1 MVRENYILSSLYTR
15 NKMKVYNR
23 KAKYNYRLIEK
34 YEAGIVLTGD
44 DVKTVKQGRVD
55 LDKAYVKAIG
65 NELYL
70 INANFSKSGDTG
82 SRKLLLHKEEIIS
95 LLTETKAKRL
105 TLIPTKMYT
114 RGRLI
119 KLEFALAKS
128 KREYEKRDLIKRKD
142 IERDIERELKDI

>member
-1 MVRENYILSSLYTR
+1 MRVNYSLSSSFTHS
-15 NKMKVYNR
+15 KMKVFNR
-23 KAKYNYRLIEK
+23 KAKFNYRLIEK

-44 DVKTVKQGRVD
+44 EVKAIKRGKVD
-55 LDKAYVKAIG
+55 IGKAYVKAIR

-70 INANFSKSGDTG
+70 INANFNKPGDTG
-82 SRKLLLHKEEIIS
+82 SRKLLLHKKEIIS
-95 LLTETKAKRL
+95 LLTEIKAKRL

-128 KREYEKRDLIKRKD
+128 KRGYEKRDLIKRKD

>member
-1 MVRENYILSSLYTR
+1 
-15 NKMKVYNR
+15 MKVLNR

-44 DVKTVKQGRVD
+44 EVKAVKHGEVD
-55 LDKAYVKAIG
+55 INKAYVKAIR

-70 INANFSKSGDTG
+70 INANFNKPGDTG
-82 SRKLLLHKEEIIS
+82 TRKLLLHKNEIIS
-95 LLTETKAKRL
+95 ILTESKAKRL

-128 KREYEKRDLIKRKD
+128 KKGYEKRDLIKRRD
-142 IERDIERELKDI
+142 IERDVERELKDI

>member
-1 MVRENYILSSLYTR
+1 
-15 NKMKVYNR
+15 MKVFNR
-23 KAKYNYRLIEK
+23 KAKYNYRFIEK

-44 DVKTVKQGRVD
+44 EGKAVKQGKVD
-55 LDKAYVKAIG
+55 IDKTYVKAIG

-70 INANFSKSGDTG
+70 INANFNKPGDTG

-128 KREYEKRDLIKRKD
+128 KRGYEKRDLIKRKD